1 MRYLTLCVLAY
12 SAVCMYV
19 KVCDIYVFMYV
30 DVCLE
35 FCNVLVCERE
45 NSTLPS
51 ISATRFL
58 LLPATSTPNPHLNLL
73 FIFTIHP
80 QPILPNSIYV
90 RKCAHIYVS
99 TCAYTKTCVCVGF
112 ADVFVKSKLRLFC
125 VYL

>member
-1 MRYLTLCVLAY
+1 
-12 SAVCMYV
+12 
-19 KVCDIYVFMYV
+19 MYV

-35 FCNVLVCERE
+35 FCNVLVRERE
-45 NSTLPS
+45 TSTLPS

-58 LLPATSTPNPHLNLL
+58 PLPATSTPDPHLNLL

-99 TCAYTKTCVCVGF
+99 MYLCIHKNMCVCACVGF
-112 ADVFVKSKLRLFC
+112 ADVFVTSKLRLFC